1 MARDGS
7 LLSHLQRFAR
17 DMSVRQLAVIWAEEW
32 LGGICRSIPGITGF
46 ALRYALYRLL
56 FARLGGFCLI
66 YPGARLSHTYGIR
79 AGRNLAVNSGAFLDG
94 RGGLTLGSGV
104 LVGPNA
110 VLLSS
115 MHHWT
120 DPARP
125 ILEQGHLLAETTIG
139 DDVWIGSNVTINPG
153 LTIATGTVVG
163 AGAVVT
169 SDTQPYSIVGG
180 VPARQIGSRPVP
192 AERRLASSST

>member
-7 LLSHLQRFAR
+7 LVSHLQRFAH
-17 DMSVRQLAVIWAEEW
+17 DMSARQLAVIWTEEW
-32 LGGICRSIPGITGF
+32 IGGLCRSIPGITGF
-46 ALRYALYRLL
+46 AIRYGLYRTL
-56 FARLGGFCLI
+56 FKRLDGFCLI
-66 YPGARLSHTYGIR
+66 YPGARLSHTYGIE
-79 AGRNLAVNSGAFLDG
+79 AGRNLAINSGAFLDG
-94 RGGLTLGSGV
+94 RGGLTFGSGV

-120 DPARP
+120 DPSRR
-125 ILEQGHLLAETTIG
+125 ILEQGHLLAKTVIG

-153 LTIATGTVVG
+153 LTIATGTVIG

-169 SDTQPYSIVGG
+169 SDTEPYSIVGG
-180 VPARQIGSRPVP
+180 VPARRIGSRPLPTV
-192 AERRLASSST
+192 RRVAPSP

>member
-17 DMSVRQLAVIWAEEW
+17 AMSPRQLAVIWAEEW
-32 LGGICRSIPGITGF
+32 IGGLCRSIPGITGF
-46 ALRYALYRLL
+46 AIRYALYKAL
-56 FARLGGFCLI
+56 FARLDGFCLI
-66 YPGARLSHTYGIR
+66 YPGARLSHTYGIE
-79 AGRNLAVNSGAFLDG
+79 AGRNFAVNAGAFLDG
-94 RGGLTLGSGV
+94 RGGLTIGSGV

-120 DPARP
+120 DPSLR
-125 ILEQGHLLAETTIG
+125 ILEQGHLLAKTTIG
-139 DDVWIGSNVTINPG
+139 DDVWIGSNVTITPG
-153 LTIATGTVVG
+153 LTIATGTVIG

-180 VPARQIGSRPVP
+180 VPARQIGSRPLP
-192 AERRLASSST
+192 AARLAAPSP